1 MWRSKHVDRR
11 EAIEEKNRDVRLR
24 KSEIT
29 QHVVLR
35 ASIACFVT
43 RWKVGVFKES
53 AVRAKEDELHT
64 NTHTHRNTQRDIV
77 AERGS
82 ENF

>member
-1 MWRSKHVDRR
+1 MSRSKHVDRR
-11 EAIEEKNRDVRLR
+11 EAIEEKKRGVRLR

-29 QHVVLR
+29 QHAVLR

-43 RWKVGVFKES
+43 RRKVGIFEES
-53 AVRAKEDELHT
+53 AVRAKEYEPR
-64 NTHTHRNTQRDIV
+64 THRNTRRDIV
-77 AERGS
+77 AAERGS